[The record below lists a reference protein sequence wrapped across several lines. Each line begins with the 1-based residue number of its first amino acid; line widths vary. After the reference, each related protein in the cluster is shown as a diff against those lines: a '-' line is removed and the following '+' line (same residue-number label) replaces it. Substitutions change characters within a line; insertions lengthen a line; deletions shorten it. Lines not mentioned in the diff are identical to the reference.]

1 MRLTQKQVGT
11 WRRDGFLF
19 IEGLL
24 SAQEMA
30 VVRAELPALLALR
43 RQEVVLEKDGQ
54 TVRSLLNLHLYNAV
68 FEALVRHPGLIEP
81 TMQLLE
87 SEVYIFESILNMKH
101 AFTGDVWQW
110 HQDYPIYHA
119 DDGMRAP
126 RVVNVL
132 LFIDEVSE
140 FNGPLMLIPGTH
152 EETFELPE
160 VDRTTT
166 SYPLRSLDH
175 GTIAQ
180 HARARGIAA
189 PKGPAGSVIFAH
201 TNIIHGSGPNMS
213 PWGRALLSLTLNSV
227 ENKTVGKSVRPN
239 YIVLDDF
246 TAVEPLAED
255 CLLKL
260 GA

>member
-1 MRLTQKQVGT
+1 MRLTQDQVEA

-19 IEGLL
+19 VEGLL

-43 RQEVVLEKDGQ
+43 RQEVVLEKDGA

-68 FEALVRHPGLIEP
+68 FEALVRHPGLIGP

-87 SEVYIFESILNMKH
+87 SQVYIFQSILNMKH

-110 HQDYPIYHA
+110 HQDYPTYRA
-119 DDGMRAP
+119 DDGMLAP

-132 LFIDEVSE
+132 LFVEEVSE

-152 EETFELPE
+152 DETFETPE
-160 VDRTTT
+160 VDVKTT

-227 ENKTVGKSVRPN
+227 ENKTVGKSVRPD